1 MLTPEQLAKLRTM
14 IDDRYETLS
23 AEIHQDAARSRD
35 ETQGELAGPVTDSGD
50 KATADLISD
59 LSSAE
64 LDRDLGELRQL
75 EAAREKLAG
84 GSYGICVD
92 CGNEIDFERLFVQ
105 PAALRCLDCQR
116 VHERT
121 YTHPPEPKL

>member
-1 MLTPEQLAKLRTM
+1 VLTPEQLAKLRTM
-14 IDDRYETLS
+14 IDERCEALS
-23 AEIHQDAARSRD
+23 AEIHQDAAHSRD
-35 ETQGELAGPVTDSGD
+35 ETHGELAGPVTDSGD

-59 LSSAE
+59 LDNAE
-64 LDRDLGELRQL
+64 LDRDLGELREL
-75 EAAREKLAG
+75 EVARGKLAG

-92 CGNEIDFERLFVQ
+92 CGDEINFERLLVQ
-105 PAALRCLDCQR
+105 PGALRCLDCQR